1 MEMDMSE
8 LQSFVNKFRS
18 LWKSGLDAHLEL
30 HSRAGQA
37 WVRLGVQLGHPPGPV
52 QHPPHCPPP
61 RKKARNGPSR
71 QRRRERR
78 AAARAAKA
86 EAEQVE
92 AEKVVST
99 DTAADEAVVVQSTEL
114 SADIEANG
122 NVKSIENVD
131 KPREGEE
138 PAIAEQVEFTLGT
151 AENATEL
158 GDEVSAGKV
167 ELEDEFCADDVYNC
181 EANETKPVES
191 ETVGTRPKLNFDYYS
206 LRYEDLSDSD

>member
-8 LQSFVNKFRS
+8 LPSFVNKFRS

-99 DTAADEAVVVQSTEL
+99 DTAADEAVVVHSTEL

-138 PAIAEQVEFTLGT
+138 PAIAEQVEITLGT

-158 GDEVSAGKV
+158 GDKVAAGKV
-167 ELEDEFCADDVYNC
+167 ELEDDVYNC
-181 EANETKPVES
+181 EANENKPVES
-191 ETVGTRPKLNFDYYS
+191 EAVGTRPKLNFD
-206 LRYEDLSDSD
+206 